1 MDHSNNLIVGAAFI
15 ALCNALSFEG
25 VEMACDTLRGF
36 ADNPDLRPELRQ
48 ACGFIADAAS
58 HRVDE
63 LAQEVEQYEN
73 ERPRFVV
80 INGGDNAA

>member
-1 MDHSNNLIVGAAFI
+1 LPTIQIYAQ
-15 ALCNALSFEG
+15 SF
-25 VEMACDTLRGF
+25 D
-36 ADNPDLRPELRQ
+36 Q

-58 HRVDE
+58 HPVDE

-80 INGGDNAA
+80 IDGSDNAA